1 MQLLFQFIG
10 RYRVFLVFFLL
21 EFICGWFIVR
31 NNDYQSASLFTSS
44 NQLVAY
50 TFETQNSIY
59 NYFSLR
65 QTNEKLESEKK
76 TLLMEKINFLRSQ
89 NKIKYDSNFLSKYEY
104 ITAKVINNSL
114 FKNKNYLTIDK
125 GKKDGVNVGMGV
137 VNIHGIIGKVKA
149 CSDNYATVI
158 SLLHSDIQV
167 ASRIKKNGVIAT
179 TKWDMSDYREAALL
193 EVGRHVDLRVND
205 TIVASGYSEVYPENY
220 PLGVV
225 KTVSTDKNN
234 SFLDVK
240 IKLFT
245 DFSAL
250 NYVYVIK
257 NKKQKEIDSLQTA
270 TTIEK

>member
-1 MQLLFQFIG
+1 MQLLLDFLF
-10 RYRVFLVFFLL
+10 RYRAFLLFFLL
-21 EFICGWFIVR
+21 EFVCGWLIVR
-31 NNDYQSASLFTSS
+31 NNTYQSSSLFTSS

-50 TFETQNSIY
+50 ALQTKSDID
-59 NYFSLR
+59 NYFFLR
-65 QTNEKLESEKK
+65 QKNEDLAYQNKKLKEEIDFLLAK
-76 TLLMEKINFLRSQ
+76 TKINYDSTFLP
-89 NKIKYDSNFLSKYEY
+89 KYDY

-114 FKNKNYLTIDK
+114 FRNRNYITIDK
-125 GKKDGVNVGMGV
+125 GTKDGVEIGMGV
-137 VNIHGIIGKVKA
+137 VNIKGVVGKVKA
-149 CSDNYATVI
+149 SSDNYATVI

-179 TKWDMSDYREAALL
+179 TKWDMRDYQEALLL

-225 KTVSTDKNN
+225 KEVSADKNN

-240 IKLFT
+240 IRLFT

-250 NYVYVIK
+250 NYVYVVK